1 LYSSSVQET
10 SNEDQ
15 QDGASDDEWPV
26 DEEST
31 DEPEAANEPNDETN
45 PELSDED
52 LTETE
57 EDKVPTCP
65 VKHSW
70 NANLKKCV
78 WVGGGTGLLAW

>member
-1 LYSSSVQET
+1 M
-10 SNEDQ
+10 
-15 QDGASDDEWPV
+15 

-31 DEPEAANEPNDETN
+31 DEPEAVNEPNDETN

-52 LTETE
+52 LTEKE

-78 WVGGGTGLLAW
+78 WW

>member
-1 LYSSSVQET
+1 
-10 SNEDQ
+10 
-15 QDGASDDEWPV
+15 V

-52 LTETE
+52 LTEKE

-70 NANLKKCV
+70 NVNLKKCV
-78 WVGGGTGLLAW
+78 WVGGGHWVTSVVNETSPFADS